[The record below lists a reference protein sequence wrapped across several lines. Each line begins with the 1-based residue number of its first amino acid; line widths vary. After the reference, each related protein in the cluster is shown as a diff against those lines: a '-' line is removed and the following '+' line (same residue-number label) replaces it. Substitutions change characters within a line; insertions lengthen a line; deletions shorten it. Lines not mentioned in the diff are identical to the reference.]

1 MAKVKNVALA
11 DVLQPKGY
19 IRGPFGSALKR
30 AEMLSEGIPVYEQ
43 QHVIYNIRD
52 FRFFISEEKFEELK
66 RFQVQTNDL
75 VISCSGTVG
84 KVTIIEEDDPKGII
98 SQALLILRVD
108 SSKILPQYLKYFF
121 ESAEGYNS
129 IVSRSSGS
137 VQVNI
142 SKREVIEQIPL
153 TLPELSVQRKIVD
166 ILKDFDNKAA
176 VNCKMDRILKEL
188 ALTLYRKM
196 IIETDGAIK
205 GVLSD
210 IADVTMGQSPNGETY
225 NEDGE
230 GIVFYQGRRE
240 FGYRF
245 PTRRLFTTDPKRMA
259 DVNDVLLSVR
269 APVGDLN
276 VAYEACC
283 IGRGLAA
290 IHSKDNH
297 QSFVLYTIYFL
308 KDKFDVYN
316 SEGTVFGSIKKASL
330 NNMEILIPPIDIIEE
345 FENVA
350 SALDLKIRYNYE
362 EIIRWENMKKS
373 MLPKLLSGNLDV
385 SNLDI

>member
-1 MAKVKNVALA
+1 MAKVENVVLA

-30 AEMLSEGIPVYEQ
+30 PEMLSEGIPVYEQ
-43 QHVIYNIRD
+43 QHAIYNIRD
-52 FRFFISEEKFEELK
+52 FRFFVSDEKFEELK

-84 KVTIIEEDDPKGII
+84 KVTIIEEGDPKGII

-153 TLPELSVQRKIVD
+153 KLPELSIQQKIVD
-166 ILKDFDNKAA
+166 ILKGFDDKFAI
-176 VNCKMDRILKEL
+176 NCKMDSILKEQAF
-188 ALTLYRKM
+188 ALYKKM
-196 IIETDGAIK
+196 IIENDGAIT

-210 IADVTMGQSPNGETY
+210 IADVTMGQSPRGETY
-225 NEDGE
+225 NENGE
-230 GIVFYQGRRE
+230 GTVFYQGRGE

-245 PTRRLFTTDPKRMA
+245 PSRRLFTTDPKRMA
-259 DVNDVLLSVR
+259 SVNDVLLSVR

-276 VAYEACC
+276 VAYESCC

-297 QSFVLYTIYFL
+297 QSFALYTMYSL

-316 SEGTVFGSIKKASL
+316 GEGTVFGSINKNSL
-330 NNMEILIPPIDIIEE
+330 NNMEVLIPSMDIIEE
-345 FENVA
+345 FENLA
-350 SALDLKIRYNYE
+350 SAIDLKIRYNYE
-362 EIIRWENMKKS
+362 ESIRWEKMKKA
-373 MLPKLLSGNLDV
+373 MLSKLLSGNLDV
-385 SNLDI
+385 SNLVI

>member
-1 MAKVKNVALA
+1 
-11 DVLQPKGY
+11 
-19 IRGPFGSALKR
+19 
-30 AEMLSEGIPVYEQ
+30 
-43 QHVIYNIRD
+43 
-52 FRFFISEEKFEELK
+52 
-66 RFQVQTNDL
+66 
-75 VISCSGTVG
+75 
-84 KVTIIEEDDPKGII
+84 
-98 SQALLILRVD
+98 
-108 SSKILPQYLKYFF
+108 
-121 ESAEGYNS
+121 
-129 IVSRSSGS
+129 
-137 VQVNI
+137 
-142 SKREVIEQIPL
+142 
-153 TLPELSVQRKIVD
+153 
-166 ILKDFDNKAA
+166 
-176 VNCKMDRILKEL
+176 
-188 ALTLYRKM
+188 
-196 IIETDGAIK
+196 
-205 GVLSD
+205 
-210 IADVTMGQSPNGETY
+210 MGQSPNGETY

-316 SEGTVFGSIKKASL
+316 SEGTVFGSIKKDSL